1 MNERTHARTHRGL
14 RPGNSDPLTRLH
26 VSRQPALS
34 ISMVPPAP
42 ASQAWPGSSQSVLR
56 WLLGPQLLSTCDRG
70 ETGCALAARA
80 AQHRAR
86 HTAPPSPLALCPRF
100 LQETGPQ
107 TGQRLAQRTRQKERK
122 GRPFE
127 SGPVLCAFMDVPRIL
142 RGKERGGRRECP
154 RVQWRR
160 PCHVPG
166 KGGERQRQRG
176 PEGWLL
182 PTVRLRQSPAP
193 PAPASGWRRH
203 TASAGGHPSRATE
216 PAATDQ
222 QTADSSGVPCL
233 GANQARGDPRE
244 RRTRPGTFPTSLW

>member
-1 MNERTHARTHRGL
+1 M
-14 RPGNSDPLTRLH
+14 
-26 VSRQPALS
+26 
-34 ISMVPPAP
+34 
-42 ASQAWPGSSQSVLR
+42 
-56 WLLGPQLLSTCDRG
+56 PQG
-70 ETGCALAARA
+70 AMAA
-80 AQHRAR
+80 
-86 HTAPPSPLALCPRF
+86 
-100 LQETGPQ
+100 
-107 TGQRLAQRTRQKERK
+107 
-122 GRPFE
+122 
-127 SGPVLCAFMDVPRIL
+127 
-142 RGKERGGRRECP
+142 
-154 RVQWRR
+154 

-176 PEGWLL
+176 PEGSLL

-244 RRTRPGTFPTSLW
+244 RRTRPGTFPTSPW